1 MIIKV
6 LKFGGTTL
14 KNIDDIKN
22 IANIICS
29 SSKRDN
35 RIIAVVSAFFGIT
48 DKLLKLY
55 KIKKNSK
62 NYQYKLLELKEFHL
76 KIAQQLS
83 LNKSAMMQINS
94 LLKDL
99 ENNLS
104 KKSKATNK
112 TSNKSQDTILSFG
125 ERLSSLIISSYL
137 VTKRKDVTQIFPN
150 KFIKTDSRFGCANVD
165 VKKSTKLIHACIK
178 NTRSKIIICA
188 GFFGSNNIGQI
199 TTLGRN
205 SSDYSAS
212 LIASMTDANVLE
224 IWKDSNGLYTADPKI
239 VKDAKFIKQLT
250 YKEMQELS
258 SCGNK
263 VLHVNAIAPCI
274 SKNIPIILKNCCNPS
289 HKGTIIS
296 NKKSNKN
303 YTINCINKINNIS
316 VISVYFNEIEK
327 FTKISNKIQ
336 NILKNYNNSIITFSQ
351 NIKQKNIILL
361 IHNTASEQLLL
372 DIKSYIKQNNNCT
385 LDIEQKKAIIT
396 IIFSKTKLTN
406 INIILNKALDILNKK
421 NIDTFI
427 LTDLSGARISFLCKE
442 KEANKAINILHS
454 NIFNI

>member
-1 MIIKV
+1 MKV

-22 IANIICS
+22 VANIICS
-29 SSKRDN
+29 SLKHNN
-35 RIIAVVSAFFGIT
+35 RIIVVISAFFGIT
-48 DKLLKLY
+48 DKLLELY
-55 KIKKNSK
+55 KITKKNK
-62 NYQYKLLELKEFHL
+62 NYSYKLIEIKEFHL

-83 LNKSAMMQINS
+83 LNDNAMTQIHS

-99 ENNLS
+99 ECSLLKIS
-104 KKSKATNK
+104 KKTNK
-112 TSNKSQDTILSFG
+112 TSNKLQDTILSFG

-137 VTKRKDVTQIFPN
+137 TTKRKDVIQIFPN
-150 KFIKTDSRFGCANVD
+150 KFIKTDNSFGCANVD
-165 VKKSTKLIHACIK
+165 IKKSTNLIRTYIK

-188 GFFGSNNIGQI
+188 GFFGSNNMGQI

-205 SSDYSAS
+205 GSDYSAS
-212 LIASMTDANVLE
+212 LIASMTNADVLE

-250 YKEMQELS
+250 YQEMQELS

-274 SKNIPIILKNCCNPS
+274 SKNIPIILKNCYNPS

-296 NKKSNKN
+296 NKKNSKN

-316 VISVYFNEIEK
+316 LISICFDDFEK
-327 FTKISNKIQ
+327 LNKISNKIQ
-336 NILKNYNNSIITFSQ
+336 NMLKNYNDLIITFLQ
-351 NIKQKNIILL
+351 NIRQKNILL
-361 IHNTASEQLLL
+361 LMHNNTASEQLLL
-372 DIKSYIKQNNNCT
+372 DLKSYIKQNNNCN
-385 LDIEQKKAIIT
+385 LDIDQEKAMIT
-396 IIFSKTKLTN
+396 IIFSKAKSTN
-406 INIILNKALDILNKK
+406 VNIFLNKALDTLNKK

-427 LTDLSGARISFLCKE
+427 LTDLSGTRISFLCKE
-442 KEANKAINILHS
+442 KEASKAINLLHS
-454 NIFNI
+454 SIFSI